1 MNSTLTKLNIEG
13 FKLKKNETIC
23 NMENISKIALILS
36 GLNLIVL
43 VLLILF
49 VKYTILEYLNC
60 LYERIKALQKGD
72 KIEKLKK
79 YIKEEYENTFG
90 GCASQVQMEAN
101 IRREIFSKLLKI
113 IDKL

>member
-1 MNSTLTKLNIEG
+1 MI
-13 FKLKKNETIC
+13 
-23 NMENISKIALILS
+23 ENISKIALILS
-36 GLNLIVL
+36 GINLIVL

-60 LYERIKALQKGD
+60 LYERIKVLQKDD

-90 GCASQVQMEAN
+90 GCAAQVQMEAN
-101 IRREIFSKLLKI
+101 IKREVYNDLLKF
-113 IDKL
+113 IDKLLQNQN